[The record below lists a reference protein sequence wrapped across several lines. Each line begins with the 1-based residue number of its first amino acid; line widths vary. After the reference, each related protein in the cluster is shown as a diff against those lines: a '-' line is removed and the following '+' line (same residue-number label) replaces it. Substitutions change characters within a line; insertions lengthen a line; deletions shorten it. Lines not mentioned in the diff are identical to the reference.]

1 MKTMDSHSH
10 TPWFTIFFGFIG
22 SLLANINNY
31 GVFDNFYI
39 KAFIGGILGVVGGF
53 VVKFLVKFFF
63 PKFYK
68 YVNDRTDKI
77 CNE

>member
-10 TPWFTIFFGFIG
+10 TPWFTIFFGFMG
-22 SLLANINNY
+22 SLIMNINNY
-31 GVFDNFYI
+31 GVFDNFYF

-53 VVKFLVKFFF
+53 LVKFLVKYFF
-63 PKFYK
+63 PNFYK
-68 YVNDRTDKI
+68 YVNDRSDKI